1 MKKNRVPVCQGLIK
15 PQTIM
20 GVSREAFILNITLGG
35 VFLLALKQP
44 LLVVINFIIHFILR
58 GVCKRDPLLIKI
70 FFKRYSKQRDY
81 LNEG

>member
-1 MKKNRVPVCQGLIK
+1 MKKNRIPVCQGLIK

-20 GVSREAFILNITLGG
+20 GVSREAFILNITLSG

-44 LLVVINFIIHFILR
+44 IFLILNVIIHLVLR
-58 GVCKRDPLLIKI
+58 GVCKKDPLSIKI
-70 FFKRYSKQRDY
+70 FFKRYSKQKDY